1 MTDRIRTL
9 VKRISETRPVQSAR
23 RDALLQ
29 ELRALRDDLD
39 AEAVPHQAHSLDAA
53 ILLLEF
59 MNRSDDVA
67 TADTLQ
73 IVASLVGTIDESALR
88 RHPGRPQLRKL
99 PNASHDV
106 AEHGD
111 LRMTQEFL
119 LGSILLQAGVISPES
134 LARALQ
140 LHASSHLAVGQ
151 CLVQL
156 GAATPE
162 QIASAIHYQD
172 RLREDV
178 RSVRTEPAHPAQSPA
193 PSPAHAAHPPAYP
206 AHSGFPAIPGY
217 PTQPA
222 YPAQPAHSSLEM
234 QLSPKQRGFVRS
246 MQAQVLGE
254 VLIRLGTI
262 TREQLERA
270 LQVQRAASVHI
281 GEALVETGAATWDQ
295 IRKGLEVQ
303 RQLRRAA

>member
-23 RDALLQ
+23 RQTLLQ
-29 ELRALRDDLD
+29 ELRALRGDID
-39 AEAVPHQAHSLDAA
+39 AEAAPDQVHSLDAA
-53 ILLLEF
+53 LLLLEF

-67 TADTLQ
+67 TAETLQ
-73 IVASLVGTIDESALR
+73 IVASLVGTIDEGVVR
-88 RHPGRPQLRKL
+88 RTPGRAALRKL
-99 PNASHDV
+99 LSPSRDV
-106 AEHGD
+106 AEHDD

-140 LHASSHLAVGQ
+140 LHASSHLALGQ
-151 CLVQL
+151 CLIQL
-156 GAATPE
+156 GAASPE
-162 QIASAIHYQD
+162 QIASAVAYQD
-172 RLREDV
+172 RLREDE
-178 RSVRTEPAHPAQSPA
+178 RATRPETARGQAQ
-193 PSPAHAAHPPAYP
+193 
-206 AHSGFPAIPGY
+206 
-217 PTQPA
+217 
-222 YPAQPAHSSLEM
+222 LEM
-234 QLSPKQRGFVRS
+234 QLSAKQRGFVQS
-246 MQAQVLGE
+246 MHAQVLGE

-281 GEALVETGAATWDQ
+281 GEALVEIGVASWDQ

-303 RQLRRAA
+303 KQLRRNAA